1 MLLLHGN
8 TKLSTVSWGR
18 IQSSEGPRG
27 RIQSSEGPRVLRA
40 VRTSGLAA
48 RMPTSSLE
56 FLSMQTLQAAPRRYK
71 RSDLD

>member
-8 TKLSTVSWGR
+8 TKLSTVSW
-18 IQSSEGPRG
+18 G